1 MSAAIKRI
9 VTDTTRPFWDG
20 VDQQRLM
27 LQRDPRSGRCQF
39 YPRALSLWSE
49 GPLEWV
55 QASGEGTLVA
65 FTTTHFPAPGFKDK
79 LPYLQGLVKL
89 DEGPRV
95 FANLSG
101 CTAEALRVGQRMRVA
116 FDAGDG
122 APFTFC
128 PLADAPHAGGP
139 T

>member
-1 MSAAIKRI
+1 MSSPVKRI
-9 VTDTTRPFWDG
+9 ITNTARPFWDG
-20 VDQQRLM
+20 VGQQRLM
-27 LQRDPRSGRCQF
+27 LQRDPRTGRCQF

-49 GPLEWV
+49 GPLEWI

-65 FTTTHFPAPGFKDK
+65 FTQTYFPAPGFKDQ
-79 LPYLQGLVKL
+79 LPYLQGLVRL

-101 CTAEALRVGQRMRVA
+101 ATLQALRVGQRMRVA
-116 FDAGDG
+116 FDEGGA

-128 PLADAPHAGGP
+128 PLPGAMVPGAPS
-139 T
+139 